1 MSDIDL
7 PGIDAPL
14 HAYLDIAYAYYMQD
28 RLDAAMAVVTDAFDR
43 QGWPAGLWT
52 EFYNELVCENDARN
66 ASDLRQVDDKLSI
79 ELSRNEPAGLYERLK
94 AIALEAR
101 DEVGSA
107 LGIEYLRPVM
117 VTVFLPDAAVDF
129 IIGSHGY
136 VARKAEIDKICLPY
150 DILSSEEETM
160 DALVHEFSHVATF
173 ELVRGEPTRWLG
185 EGLAIY
191 MSGDL
196 STSRAKSLIR
206 QGVKDGK
213 LLRISRLD
221 GAFSSAKLYKDDPKT
236 VETAYYLSGSFV
248 AWWIER
254 KGLASVREALVR
266 IGEGMSERRAIG
278 RAAGMSLWQ
287 MGREWRRFMQQ
298 TGRAR
303 STK

>member
-79 ELSRNEPAGLYERLK
+79 ELSRDEPAGSYERLK
-94 AIALEAR
+94 AIALQAR
-101 DEVGSA
+101 DEVGRA
-107 LGIEYLRPVM
+107 LGVEYLRPVI

-129 IIGSHGY
+129 IIGSYGY
-136 VARKAEIDKICLPY
+136 VAHKAEMNKICLPH
-150 DILSSEEETM
+150 DILLSEEETM
-160 DALVHEFSHVATF
+160 DTLVHEFSHVAAF

-185 EGLAIY
+185 EGLATY
-191 MSGDL
+191 MCGGL

-206 QGVKDGK
+206 QGVKAGK
-213 LLRISRLD
+213 LLSISRLD
-221 GAFSSAKLYKDDPKT
+221 GVFASAKLYKDDPKT

-266 IGEGMSERRAIG
+266 VGEGMSERRAIG
-278 RAAGMSLWQ
+278 RAAGMSLRQ
-287 MGREWRRFMQQ
+287 MGREWRCFIEQ

-303 STK
+303 SPK